1 VIWACW
7 LWACGE
13 PAAVPTTPQGP
24 PRTPA
29 EACARLQSHGATCSF
44 EGGTLGDEVSLWCEG
59 RWEGA
64 AYTVSVVTT
73 GLPLPAPSEGVGVHH
88 GDVWVEASAG
98 AHSQRLHDRFVGAD
112 RPVR

>member
-1 VIWACW
+1 
-7 LWACGE
+7 
-13 PAAVPTTPQGP
+13 
-24 PRTPA
+24 
-29 EACARLQSHGATCSF
+29 
-44 EGGTLGDEVSLWCEG
+44 
-59 RWEGA
+59 
-64 AYTVSVVTT
+64 VSVVTT